1 MDDNVLLKVEGIIRD
16 FPGTRALSDVTFE
29 VKKGEIHGLIGKNGA
44 GKSTLMNIISGVVQP
59 TKGKIFFNGK
69 ETVFT
74 SPNKAQ
80 NAGISFVHQE
90 LSLCPNLSVA
100 ENIFIGRLPKK
111 KSGLIDRQKL
121 YKDCREIL
129 NKLKSEIVPWKRVNE
144 LNVAQQQIVELAKSL
159 SLKSKLLIFDEPTS
173 CITKNEADILFEII
187 DNLKKTG
194 IGILY
199 ISHRL
204 TEIFDHCDRITVL
217 RDGHLIT
224 TVKTDE
230 QDANFDS
237 LIYNMVGR
245 EIKNMYADK
254 STVIGDEL
262 LRVEGLKSEGVFD
275 DMNFNLKQGEILGFS
290 GLIGAGRTE
299 AMRALCGIDP
309 KTRGDIFLHGNKI
322 EINNYSDAIKTG
334 IAYVTEDRKNCGL
347 FLNLSILIN
356 VSAASLYGLKNGL
369 LIDPL
374 EEEKLSKKFIKELN
388 VKVSDL
394 HHTVNSLSG
403 GNQQKV
409 LLAKWL
415 ASNPKIII
423 MDEPTKG
430 IDIGA
435 KVEIYRLLRDL
446 ADSGVGVIMIS
457 SELPEI
463 VGVCDRVV
471 VMHEGKIIR
480 EFNGDDIQEQTIMMY
495 GTGKSA

>member
-187 DNLKKTG
+187 DNLKK
-194 IGILY
+194 
-199 ISHRL
+199 R
-204 TEIFDHCDRITVL
+204 
-217 RDGHLIT
+217 
-224 TVKTDE
+224 
-230 QDANFDS
+230 
-237 LIYNMVGR
+237 
-245 EIKNMYADK
+245 
-254 STVIGDEL
+254 
-262 LRVEGLKSEGVFD
+262 
-275 DMNFNLKQGEILGFS
+275 
-290 GLIGAGRTE
+290 
-299 AMRALCGIDP
+299 
-309 KTRGDIFLHGNKI
+309 
-322 EINNYSDAIKTG
+322 
-334 IAYVTEDRKNCGL
+334 
-347 FLNLSILIN
+347 
-356 VSAASLYGLKNGL
+356 VSAFY
-369 LIDPL
+369 
-374 EEEKLSKKFIKELN
+374 
-388 VKVSDL
+388 
-394 HHTVNSLSG
+394 T
-403 GNQQKV
+403 
-409 LLAKWL
+409 
-415 ASNPKIII
+415 
-423 MDEPTKG
+423 
-430 IDIGA
+430 
-435 KVEIYRLLRDL
+435 
-446 ADSGVGVIMIS
+446 
-457 SELPEI
+457 
-463 VGVCDRVV
+463 
-471 VMHEGKIIR
+471 
-480 EFNGDDIQEQTIMMY
+480 
-495 GTGKSA
+495 